1 MSAADT
7 QPEESPARRH
17 IRELAESAPP
27 LSEWQRDRLRVLLD
41 LSDDDGGGDE

>member
-1 MSAADT
+1 MSSADT

-27 LSEWQRDRLRVLLD
+27 LTEQQRDQLRVLLD
-41 LSDDDGGGDE
+41 LSDGGGDDT